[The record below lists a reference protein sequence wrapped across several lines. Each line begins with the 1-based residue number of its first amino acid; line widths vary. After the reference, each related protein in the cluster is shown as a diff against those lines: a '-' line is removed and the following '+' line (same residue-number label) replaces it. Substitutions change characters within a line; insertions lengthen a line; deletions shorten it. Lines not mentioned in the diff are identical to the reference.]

1 MTGGVPGLSLAAS
14 LVMLLV
20 MPCPLQAQDTTEAL
34 RAELTLSDPQT
45 GQVVHAQ
52 VSRPVRITVNLTDVV
67 TGQSPRGLVPR
78 FFARPLGAGAPSCE
92 QTSRAF
98 RATGRVPAG
107 AVDFGTPLL
116 VTETADGAIGV
127 ADPKLNLQSANML
140 AAFRPDSPSRGL
152 AADPVRGRLIV
163 AEPVTG
169 TVSAVPVTGGTT
181 EVLLAGLNHPHNP
194 VVVDDILHIAVDGGL
209 LRLLLAG
216 GAPETISLSTAGP
229 VNVRVGGDGVLVFAT
244 SGQVWAAGD
253 ALDLAEPIVDAT
265 FAGPGAVLSVSGAG
279 MDARLTYLDAPD
291 APVMMPMGRAFQ
303 RISADPQGKIAVA
316 WSPGDAAFALMD
328 LAIGQTVQA
337 GGLANGTIAEVQI
350 FGEMAYLLSL
360 DGGFVG
366 VIALSSVRSGEAV
379 AMSRVLLGPTSAPV
393 LPMDPETE
401 DQVQTRLLVPMGSF
415 GPMMAVVPSVQT
427 AFTLDPV
434 MALNGQPPMDGTRLR
449 GGVPV
454 RVISYNRG
462 FAETASGRFQSAW
475 AFSAGPWELVV
486 TTGPAGFSACLPFDV
501 DGLRPE
507 AGEVAVRLSGHPQRV
522 TAGQTSSLSLRFVD
536 DHGAP
541 VRVGAADFVVP
552 ALGSGWRE
560 TYRAVPQGDG
570 SLRLDLTLP
579 HAGPFAVQPV
589 SLPPGLRLRSALV
602 IDAEVAP

>member
-1 MTGGVPGLSLAAS
+1 MTCGFAGWTCAAS
-14 LVMLLV
+14 VVTLLFLA
-20 MPCPLQAQDTTEAL
+20 PPSQAQEEAAL
-34 RAELTLSDPQT
+34 RADLTLSDPQS
-45 GQVVHAQ
+45 GQVVNAQ
-52 VSRPVRITVNLTDVV
+52 MLRPVRLTVSLTDVV
-67 TGQSPRGLVPR
+67 TGQPPRGLVPR
-78 FFARPLGAGAPSCE
+78 FFARPLGTGAPNCE

-152 AADPVRGRLIV
+152 AADPVRGRLV
-163 AEPVTG
+163 FAEPASG
-169 TVSAVPVTGGTT
+169 TVSAVPVTGGEA
-181 EVLLAGLNHPHNP
+181 EVLLSGLDRPRDP
-194 VVVDDILHIAVDGGL
+194 VVLDDVLHLAVDDGL
-209 LRLLLAG
+209 VRLPLAG
-216 GAPETISLSTAGP
+216 GDPEMIPLGSGTVTLRSD
-229 VNVRVGGDGVLVFAT
+229 GGGVLAFSGSGAIWT
-244 SGQVWAAGD
+244 SGATM
-253 ALDLAEPIVDAT
+253 DLADRLSDASL
-265 FAGPGAVLSVSGAG
+265 AGPGAVLSVSSAG

-303 RISADPQGKIAVA
+303 RISADPKGRIAVG

-328 LAIGQTVQA
+328 LAVGQTVQA
-337 GGLANGTIAEVQI
+337 GGLANGTIAEVRI
-350 FGEMAYLLSL
+350 FDDMAYLLSL

-366 VIALSSVRSGEAV
+366 VIALSSVRTGEPV

-393 LPMDPETE
+393 LPIDPEAE
-401 DQVQTRLLVPMGSF
+401 DQVQTRLLVPMGRF

-454 RVISYNRG
+454 RVISYDRG
-462 FAETASGRFQSAW
+462 FSEVASGRFQAAW

-501 DGLRPE
+501 DGPRQN

-536 DHGAP
+536 DDGAP
-541 VRVGAADFVVP
+541 VRVGAADFIVP
-552 ALGSGWRE
+552 ALGSGWRA

-579 HAGPFAVQPV
+579 HAGPFAVQPI